1 MPKLKKPKL
10 DINKKEKA
18 FIYEIIG
25 IVAILL
31 AIIAL
36 AKFGLIGKYL
46 VLAFCLLFGDWYFIF
61 IILVG
66 IFGLYCL
73 IFHKKFELKSIRYY
87 GIILILLSMLILTHF
102 SMHEYISNYEG
113 NSLILTFNLYLNYFR
128 TGNTQMI
135 EGGGIIGC
143 IFFYI
148 FYYLLG
154 SVGTIIVS
162 IILFFVGIVFLTKK
176 TIKEF
181 LEVFIQV
188 FKKISLFVNKKYK
201 GLVNSVKEISKDY
214 GKDNKFLKIFK
225 LKDKFKIIKK
235 EKEVVDKVQ
244 IDRSEE
250 ITNILYDVFNHLNI
264 RIETISYLICEHIV
278 VFFVKTKEEVNYKVL
293 QIQLNDRIN
302 EDFLIKYDNYNEQ
315 ILIEINRINPQ
326 KLSLYKASQIISKN
340 EFSLVFGIDDRNL
353 LIELDDNTLIVG
365 ADYKKIE
372 VYLLS
377 IISFSLSQRK
387 YVDNTIILLD
397 INKRFNCYKLDKI
410 IIKND
415 LEYLDKIIEEID
427 KNLELL
433 NIHHKKDVDEYNMFF
448 KEKIFKKYLF
458 IDQIESFIYDR
469 TNFEK
474 LLYIVQTG
482 KMAGFYVILS
492 LTQDVIVPSILI
504 SSIGP
509 KIILNNHFN
518 FIKKIIDDSYFEF
531 INNDIE
537 CFYKDKD
544 LLIRMCLLL
553 LSEEE
558 QDKLKTR

>member
-176 TIKEF
+176 
-181 LEVFIQV
+181 
-188 FKKISLFVNKKYK
+188 
-201 GLVNSVKEISKDY
+201 
-214 GKDNKFLKIFK
+214 
-225 LKDKFKIIKK
+225 
-235 EKEVVDKVQ
+235 
-244 IDRSEE
+244 
-250 ITNILYDVFNHLNI
+250 IT
-264 RIETISYLICEHIV
+264 
-278 VFFVKTKEEVNYKVL
+278 
-293 QIQLNDRIN
+293 
-302 EDFLIKYDNYNEQ
+302 
-315 ILIEINRINPQ
+315 
-326 KLSLYKASQIISKN
+326 
-340 EFSLVFGIDDRNL
+340 
-353 LIELDDNTLIVG
+353 
-365 ADYKKIE
+365 
-372 VYLLS
+372 
-377 IISFSLSQRK
+377 
-387 YVDNTIILLD
+387 
-397 INKRFNCYKLDKI
+397 
-410 IIKND
+410 
-415 LEYLDKIIEEID
+415 
-427 KNLELL
+427 
-433 NIHHKKDVDEYNMFF
+433 
-448 KEKIFKKYLF
+448 
-458 IDQIESFIYDR
+458 
-469 TNFEK
+469 
-474 LLYIVQTG
+474 
-482 KMAGFYVILS
+482 
-492 LTQDVIVPSILI
+492 
-504 SSIGP
+504 SS
-509 KIILNNHFN
+509 
-518 FIKKIIDDSYFEF
+518 
-531 INNDIE
+531 
-537 CFYKDKD
+537 
-544 LLIRMCLLL
+544 
-553 LSEEE
+553 
-558 QDKLKTR
+558 